1 MSSRMKVQ
9 LLIAPAGKTESDPE
23 CRSDSSFLLDSF
35 ETLYQNLPQDMDA
48 YYSKEEQA
56 NYGVVGIKIALSP
69 SGKNIDLSRKQPSGN
84 RGLFVFHVKQSFI
97 SG

>member
-1 MSSRMKVQ
+1 M
-9 LLIAPAGKTESDPE
+9 IAPLEKLNLTLNAEATAL
-23 CRSDSSFLLDSF
+23 FVLDSF

-84 RGLFVFHVKQSFI
+84 RGLFVFSC
-97 SG
+97 